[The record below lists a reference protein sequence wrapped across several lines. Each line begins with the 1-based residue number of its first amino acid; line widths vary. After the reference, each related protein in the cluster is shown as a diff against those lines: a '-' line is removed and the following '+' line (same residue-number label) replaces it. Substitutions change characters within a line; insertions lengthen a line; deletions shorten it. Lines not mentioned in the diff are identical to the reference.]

1 MILTT
6 VKTGAG
12 DPALDQGHPSAAGAA
27 VVIITNLAGV
37 DDRHHIFD
45 HLLRLDEDQCHMID
59 VSVIDAVLRLNPH
72 HRAQLPALH
81 PHRDLNLAPHHPHHH
96 PHHPHHDH
104 GTTKEKDAGTAP
116 GPILLIEV
124 TGTVEGTGTDDQL
137 PTVEHMLME
146 TRPDVRKVPPT
157 AAALVI
163 DGAKVILAAA

>member
-12 DPALDQGHPSAAGAA
+12 DPAPDQGHPSAAGAA

-45 HLLRLDEDQCHMID
+45 HLLCFDEGQCHMID
-59 VSVIDAVLRLNPH
+59 VSAIDAVLRLNPH
-72 HRAQLPALH
+72 HRAQLSALH
-81 PHRDLNLAPHHPHHH
+81 LHRGLNLALHHLL
-96 PHHPHHDH
+96 HHDH
-104 GTTKEKDAGTAP
+104 GITKEKDAGTAP

-137 PTVEHMLME
+137 PTVEHMLMV

-163 DGAKVILAAA
+163 AGTKVILAAA